1 MALHEGLPPLHICR
15 SSYLPLFMPASATAT
30 RTRAG
35 GPSPSPAMPRR
46 IRSAIGNH
54 DLPAAPLG
62 VNENKHVRN
71 ENALDRPGTAGSR

>member
-1 MALHEGLPPLHICR
+1 
-15 SSYLPLFMPASATAT
+15 
-30 RTRAG
+30 
-35 GPSPSPAMPRR
+35 MPRR